1 MSNAA
6 RIIVRPSVTHPEIS
20 TSARHCVVGK
30 DIKLNPQHLQDYS
43 ATLLLPVEQDLVIVA
58 GAVAYADRII
68 RRNRS
73 SGWKR
78 TIELTLPVSD
88 PGRWTDRSVS
98 APLTDALSFVTG
110 DDWDFTFVPGAEI
123 LTIPQSSFNF
133 LERQYV
139 VVPFSDGLDSFLQW
153 QILSSQA
160 GGPSP
165 LRIQTSSRAI
175 DERRSRDIDAA
186 GHHQPPRLNL
196 PVSLAVG
203 THPEISFRTRT
214 FLFFS
219 MAALAA
225 RKIGAPRIVVGEN
238 GVGAL
243 GPSLLPYADE
253 CPHRTTHP
261 GFTRRLA
268 AFVNALL
275 GSDIRFD
282 HPQQFRTKGQV
293 LIEAIKSGIAD
304 GFEQTRSCVRGSRD
318 RLGGFHCGVC
328 SGCLLRRTTFY
339 AAGIENGPYF
349 WDDLSGISLDSCR
362 SDSSGRQATPN
373 DEGIAH
379 HAAHGMTALAA
390 LAEQSA
396 GDPVFRR
403 AAWDIANDVTGTT
416 ATAIHSLTQAH
427 AAEWSAFRKSYGLGG
442 FLNHL
447 VRE

>member
-6 RIIVRPSVTHPEIS
+6 RIIVRPNIADPEIS
-20 TSARHCVVGK
+20 TSAMHCVVGK
-30 DIKLNPQHLQDYS
+30 GIKLNPQHLQDYS
-43 ATLLLPVEQDLVIVA
+43 ATLLLPIEQDLVILA

-88 PGRWTDRSVS
+88 PGRWSDRSVS
-98 APLTDALSFVTG
+98 APLRDALSFVTG
-110 DDWDFTFVPGAEI
+110 DDWDFTFVPGAKV

-133 LERQYV
+133 LEREYV
-139 VVPFSDGLDSFLQW
+139 VVPFSDELDSFLQW

-175 DERRSRDIDAA
+175 DERRNRDIDAA
-186 GHHQPPRLNL
+186 GRHQPPQLNL
-196 PVSLAVG
+196 PVSFAVG
-203 THPEISFRTRT
+203 THPEMSFRTRT

-225 RKIGAPRIVVGEN
+225 KKIGASRIVVGEN

-261 GFTRRLA
+261 GFTRRLGT
-268 AFVNALL
+268 FVNALL
-275 GSDIRFD
+275 GGNIHFD
-282 HPQQFRTKGQV
+282 HPQRFRTKAQV
-293 LIEAIKSGIAD
+293 LVDAVNSGIAN
-304 GFEQTRSCVRGSRD
+304 GFEQTRSCGRGPRD
-318 RLGGFHCGVC
+318 RLGRLHCGAC

-339 AAGIENGPYF
+339 AAGIESGAYF
-349 WDDLSGISLDSCR
+349 WDDLSGVSLDSCR
-362 SDSSGRQATPN
+362 MDSSSRHATPN
-373 DEGIAH
+373 DEEIAH

-390 LAEQSA
+390 LAARSVD
-396 GDPVFRR
+396 DPVFRR
-403 AAWDIANDVTGTT
+403 ASWDIGRDVTGMT
-416 ATAIHSLTQAH
+416 ATAVHSLVQAH
-427 AAEWSAFRKSYGLGG
+427 ALEWAAFREADGPNRLLKHS
-442 FLNHL
+442 

>member
-1 MSNAA
+1 MSNTAH
-6 RIIVRPSVTHPEIS
+6 IVVRPSTADS
-20 TSARHCVVGK
+20 QTSSRAKHCIVGK

-43 ATLLLPVEQDLVIVA
+43 ATLLLPIEQDLVVVA
-58 GAVAYADRII
+58 GAVAYADRMI

-78 TIELTLPVSD
+78 AIELTLAVSD
-88 PGRWTDRSVS
+88 PARWTDPSVS
-98 APLTDALSFVTG
+98 APLRDVLSFVTG
-110 DDWDFTFVPGAEI
+110 DDWDFTFVPGAEV

-133 LERQYV
+133 LEREYV

-153 QILSSQA
+153 QFLSSQTN
-160 GGPSP
+160 GPSP

-175 DERRSRDIDAA
+175 DKRRNRDIDAT

-225 RKIGAPRIVVGEN
+225 AKIGASRVVVGEN
-238 GVGAL
+238 GIGAL

-275 GSDIRFD
+275 GSTVRFD

-293 LIEAIKSGIAD
+293 LIEAIKSDIAN
-304 GFEQTRSCVRGSRD
+304 GFEQTRSCVRGARD
-318 RLGGFHCGVC
+318 RLGGLHCGLC
-328 SGCLLRRTTFY
+328 SGCLLRRTTFH
-339 AAGIENGPYF
+339 AAGIESGSYF
-349 WDDLSGISLDSCR
+349 WNDLSGISLDSCR
-362 SDSSGRQATPN
+362 SNFSGREATPN

-379 HAAHGMTALAA
+379 YAAHGMTALAA
-390 LAEQSA
+390 LAEKSVD
-396 GDPVFRR
+396 DPVFRR
-403 AAWDIANDVTGTT
+403 AAWDIANDVSGTT

-427 AAEWSAFRKSYGLGG
+427 AAEWSAFRESYGDEGV
-442 FLNHL
+442 LNHL
-447 VRE
+447 DRE

>member
-6 RIIVRPSVTHPEIS
+6 RILVRPSMAHPEIS
-20 TSARHCVVGK
+20 TSATQCVVGK

-43 ATLLLPVEQDLVIVA
+43 ATLLLPIEQDLVVVA
-58 GAVAYADRII
+58 GAIAYADRII

-78 TIELTLPVSD
+78 TIEVTLPVSD
-88 PGRWTDRSVS
+88 PARWSERSVS
-98 APLTDALSFVTG
+98 ASLTDALSFVTG
-110 DDWDFTFVPGAEI
+110 DDWDFTFEPGAQA

-133 LERQYV
+133 LEREYV

-175 DERRSRDIDAA
+175 DERRNRDIDAA
-186 GHHQPPRLNL
+186 GHHQPPCLKL

-225 RKIGAPRIVVGEN
+225 VKTGAPRIVVGEN

-261 GFTRRLA
+261 GFTRRMA

-275 GSDIRFD
+275 GSNMRFD
-282 HPQQFRTKGQV
+282 HPQKFRTKGQV
-293 LIEAIKSGIAD
+293 LVEALKADIAN

-318 RLGGFHCGVC
+318 RLGGVHCGIC
-328 SGCLLRRTTFY
+328 SGCLLRRTTFH
-339 AAGIENGPYF
+339 AAGIANGPYF
-349 WDDLSGISLDSCR
+349 WDDLSGVSLDSCR

-390 LAEQSA
+390 LAEKSVD
-396 GDPVFRR
+396 DPVFRR

-416 ATAIHSLTQAH
+416 ATAIHSLARAH
-427 AAEWSAFRKSYGLGG
+427 AAEWSAFRESYGPGG
-442 FLNHL
+442 LLNHL
-447 VRE
+447 GKE